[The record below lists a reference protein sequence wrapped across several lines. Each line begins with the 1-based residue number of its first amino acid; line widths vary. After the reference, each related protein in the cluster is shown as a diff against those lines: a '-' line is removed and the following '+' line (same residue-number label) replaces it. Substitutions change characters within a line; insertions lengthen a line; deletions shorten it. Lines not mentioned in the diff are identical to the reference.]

1 MSDASTSKEAT
12 ARALAEALGGGLGGR
27 SGSGVP
33 LVRCLIAG
41 QWVEPS
47 GAKEVAVDN
56 PATGEVL
63 AELAYGDAAT
73 VLGAA
78 DAAEAAF
85 EQWSSRPAR
94 ERGDLLREVA
104 DLLDER
110 RGAIGRVLAADAGKR
125 LAEAE
130 GEVHFAAE
138 FFRWFAD
145 AVRQPSGEVLRAE
158 QPGRQLVTFT
168 QAAGVA
174 ACLTPWNFPVSI
186 PARKI
191 APALAAGCTVVARAS
206 ERAPL
211 AAVALSQALV
221 DAGIPDGVFNLV
233 HGPAGEQTAALL
245 GHRALRVVSFTGST
259 GVGQQVMR
267 QAAQRVVRPVLE
279 LGGDGAFV
287 VFADADLDA
296 AIAGLM
302 IAKFRNNGQSCIA
315 ANRVFVQRPVLD
327 AFVERLRGA
336 VGAMTVGD
344 PLGEK
349 EVDLGPL
356 ITPGRVHE
364 VAALVAEACDG
375 GGRLLAPDV
384 DLPSKGYWHRPC
396 FVVEPPPGCGLGTT
410 EVFGPAAGV
419 FGFDTEDEVLARAN
433 DTEMG
438 LAGYVYTRDVGRAW
452 RMAQRL
458 EAGIV
463 GVNDPVPPTAFGT
476 LGGMKQSGIGREG
489 GRLGLEE
496 FEEQRYV
503 AFGA

>member
-1 MSDASTSKEAT
+1 MSDLSTSTQLTAT
-12 ARALAEALGGGLGGR
+12 ALTEALGGGLG
-27 SGSGVP
+27 SPTGSASP
-33 LVRCLIAG
+33 LVRSLIAG
-41 QWVEPS
+41 SWEEPA
-47 GAKEVAVDN
+47 GAKALAVDN
-56 PATGEVL
+56 PATGAVL
-63 AELAYGDAAT
+63 AELAYGDGAT
-73 VLGAA
+73 ALAAA

-85 EQWSSRPAR
+85 DQWSTRPAR
-94 ERGDLLREVA
+94 ERSDLLRRAA

-110 RGAIGRVLAADAGKR
+110 RATIGRVLAADAGKR

-130 GEVHFAAE
+130 GEIHFAAE

-211 AAVALSQALV
+211 AAVALAQVLV
-221 DAGIPDGVFNLV
+221 DAGIPAGVFNLV
-233 HGPAGEQTAALL
+233 HGQAAEQTEALL

-259 GVGQQVMR
+259 GVGQLVMR
-267 QAAQRVVRPVLE
+267 QAAMRIVRPVLE
-279 LGGDGAFV
+279 LGGDGAFM

-296 AIAGLM
+296 AVAGLM

-315 ANRVFVQRPVLD
+315 ANRVFVQRAVFD
-327 AFVERLRGA
+327 RFVERLSA
-336 VGAMTVGD
+336 ATSAMTVGD
-344 PLGEK
+344 PLGEHD
-349 EVDLGPL
+349 VDLGPL
-356 ITPGRVHE
+356 IAPGRVEE
-364 VAALVAEACDG
+364 VASLVAEACDG
-375 GGRLLAPDV
+375 GGRLISPDV
-384 DLPSKGYWHRPC
+384 ELPSTGYWHRPC
-396 FVVEPPPGCGLGTT
+396 FVVEPPRRCGLGTT

-419 FGFDTEDEVLARAN
+419 FSFDTEDEVLTWAN

-438 LAGYVYTRDVGRAW
+438 LAGYIYTRDVGRAW

>member
-1 MSDASTSKEAT
+1 VGGMTGDEVVSALRG
-12 ARALAEALGGGLGGR
+12 RAGSVVPGLINGEWVVPDSGR
-27 SGSGVP
+27 QLP
-33 LVRCLIAG
+33 
-41 QWVEPS
+41 
-47 GAKEVAVDN
+47 VDN
-56 PATGEVL
+56 PATGEVIAQL
-63 AELAYGDAAT
+63 GYGGAAEAEA
-73 VLGAA
+73 AA

-85 EQWSSRPAR
+85 EGWAQTPAR
-94 ERGDLLREVA
+94 GRADVLRRAA

-110 RGAIGRVLAADAGKR
+110 QESIARLLAADTGKR
-125 LAEAE
+125 LTEAE
-130 GEVHFAAE
+130 GEVHFSAE
-138 FFRWFAD
+138 FLRWFAEQ
-145 AVRQPSGEVLRAE
+145 VRQPSGEVLRSE

-211 AAVALSQALV
+211 AAVELARALT
-221 DAGIPDGVFNLV
+221 DAGLPDGVLNLV
-233 HGPAGEQTAALL
+233 HGPAAEQTEALL
-245 GHRALRVVSFTGST
+245 GHRAVRVVSFTGST
-259 GVGQQVMR
+259 GVGQMVMR
-267 QAAQRVVRPVLE
+267 QAAARIVRPVLE
-279 LGGDGAFV
+279 LGGDAAFI
-287 VFADADLDA
+287 VFADGDLDA
-296 AIAGLM
+296 AVAGLM

-327 AFVERLRGA
+327 AFVERLRQA
-336 VGAMTVGD
+336 VMTMSVGD
-344 PLGEK
+344 PLGEHD
-349 EVDLGPL
+349 VDLGPL
-356 ITPGRVHE
+356 ITPGRVDE
-364 VAALVAEACDG
+364 VAALVIEACDG
-375 GGRLLAPDV
+375 GGQLLAPDV
-384 DLPSKGYWHRPC
+384 DLPDRGYWHRPC
-396 FVVEPPPGCGLGTT
+396 FVVEPPPTCGLGTT

-419 FGFDTEDEVLARAN
+419 FGFDAEDEVLARAN

-438 LAGYVYTRDVGRAW
+438 LAGYVYTRDIGRAW
-452 RMAQRL
+452 RMAERL
-458 EAGIV
+458 QVGIV